1 MRKWKGEI
9 LILVLIVIVGLSF
22 FSETVR
28 AQTTYYFWRFRS
40 HADDVTAITT
50 GWLHDLGYQD
60 DTSEIFICDN
70 ESGASAPENWL
81 PVKMNSQ
88 NSTVLTLGSPDNDS
102 IGDAFRVFNSAG
114 RLSGGVITQHNTDAT
129 VDVSVGQGII
139 RTADDTSAMKFF
151 VIPATWSVFN

>member
-70 ESGASAPENWL
+70 ESGAS
-81 PVKMNSQ
+81 
-88 NSTVLTLGSPDNDS
+88 NDS